1 MDCEQ
6 VRPALMDY
14 LLEEVPADARAEIH
28 AHLQH
33 CAACSEEAGKFRQ
46 TLGLLSQAGSMEEV
60 PQRIRL
66 VAEPANRWLAFWR
79 NPARVAFA
87 AAGLACVAIAL
98 LAFFRTTVS
107 IGDAGMLIAFGAM
120 PQAPTLAVATAP
132 KPVAAIQGNARIS
145 REEIVQL
152 ISEAVAASEARQQS
166 EAKQMVERVSQQ
178 SQEQRASDWR
188 DMAESLRP
196 LQAAQI
202 TMWKQQVQ
210 SQQYVGELMQQAG
223 LQLPARQ

>member
-14 LLEEVPADARAEIH
+14 LLEEAPAETRASIQQ
-28 AHLQH
+28 HLEH

-46 TLGLLSQAGSMEEV
+46 TLGLLSQAVTMEEL

-66 VAEPANRWLAFWR
+66 VAEPTSRWLAFWR

-98 LAFFRTTVS
+98 LALFRTTVS
-107 IGDAGMLIAFGAM
+107 IGDAGMQIAFGAV
-120 PQAPTLAVATAP
+120 PPTATLATATAP
-132 KPVAAIQGNARIS
+132 TPAAPVQASLS
-145 REEIVQL
+145 RDEIAQL
-152 ISEAVAASEARQQS
+152 ISGAVAASEARQQS
-166 EAKQMVERVSQQ
+166 DARRLIENVSQQ
-178 SQEQRASDWR
+178 AEEQRARDWR

-196 LQAAQI
+196 LQAAQV

-210 SQQYVGELMQQAG
+210 SQQYVSQLIQQAG
-223 LQLPARQ
+223 LQLPVRP